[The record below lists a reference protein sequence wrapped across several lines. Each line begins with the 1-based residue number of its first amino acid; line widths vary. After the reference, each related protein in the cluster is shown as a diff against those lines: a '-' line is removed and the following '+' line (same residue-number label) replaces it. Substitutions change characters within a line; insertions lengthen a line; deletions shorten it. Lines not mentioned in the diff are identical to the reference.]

1 MAYLKMCLKDSCLA
15 IPMSNSIYTDHL
27 KPGTLVLIGGNIPG
41 IIVNRVSATK
51 YFVLAQGS
59 VHTVH
64 RDDMVKNDD

>member
-1 MAYLKMCLKDSCLA
+1 
-15 IPMSNSIYTDHL
+15 MSNSIYTDHL